1 MYIYMYFF
9 FVTLFYSDPNL
20 ILGKWKIVELEA
32 IEAIRN
38 SDGYLLADFDTQT
51 LADQQ
56 FQLALDSTTYEFR
69 RDTLYY
75 TDIDT
80 EALNMIHRIAI
91 WKLIGDTIYVR
102 EIDRN
107 FNREYFLRKASQDS
121 LIFSA
126 IINGKVTRSRYIFV
140 REAKLEE

>member
-1 MYIYMYFF
+1 MYIYIHVFF
-9 FVTLFYSDPNL
+9 LFLFNSDPDL

-38 SDGYLLADFDTQT
+38 SDGYLLADFDTQA

-80 EALNMIHRIAI
+80 EALNMIHRRAI
-91 WKLIGDTIYVR
+91 WKLIGDTIFVK
-102 EIDRN
+102 EIDRLYL
-107 FNREYFLRKASQDS
+107 RKYFLRNVDQDS
-121 LIFSA
+121 LIFSS
-126 IINGKVTRSRYIFV
+126 IFNGKVAKQRFIFA
-140 REAKLEE
+140 RDKK

>member
-56 FQLALDSTTYEFR
+56 FQLAADE
-69 RDTLYY
+69 D
-75 TDIDT
+75 
-80 EALNMIHRIAI
+80 
-91 WKLIGDTIYVR
+91 R
-102 EIDRN
+102 E
-107 FNREYFLRKASQDS
+107 KAS
-121 LIFSA
+121 
-126 IINGKVTRSRYIFV
+126 VRFV
-140 REAKLEE
+140 PRQMFIGSGT

>member
-1 MYIYMYFF
+1 MFAFIYIFF
-9 FVTLFYSDPNL
+9 IILFNSDPDL
-20 ILGKWKIVELEA
+20 IFGRWKLVELEA

-38 SDGYLLADFDTQT
+38 SDGYLLADFDTQA

-56 FQLALDSTTYEFR
+56 FQLALDSTTYEFK
-69 RDTLYY
+69 RDTLFY

-80 EALNMIHRIAI
+80 EALNMIHRRAI

-107 FNREYFLRKASQDS
+107 YNREYFLRKASQDS
-121 LIFSA
+121 LIFSS
-126 IINGKVTRSRYIFV
+126 IINGMVTRSRYIFV
-140 REAKLEE
+140 REAKSEG